1 MVSVDLIKENI
12 PDIRF
17 ARDLKDVVFDQEWFK
32 NAPNFESYYMYRGLA
47 SDEKDRQKIA
57 KNNLRY
63 DITIITPKMLGK
75 EFPKTLG
82 HEHAK
87 IAGLNLS
94 YPEIYEMLEGEG
106 DFLAQLREGD
116 KIIDIYAVKVRLGE
130 KIIIPP
136 NYAHFMLNVLD
147 TEIIMANWFEKN
159 SKSDYSP
166 IKEKRG
172 AGYFAIKGENNSI
185 NWVKNENY
193 SSVPELKIYEAKDFN
208 CLLERFKIN
217 PNEPMYNLINNIE
230 KLDFLVNPQ
239 KYEWDN
245 HTK

>member
-1 MVSVDLIKENI
+1 MAPIELIKDTI

-17 ARDLKDVVFDQEWFK
+17 SHDLKDVVYDKEWFK
-32 NAPNFESYYMYRGLA
+32 TAPNFESYYMYRGL
-47 SDEKDRQKIA
+47 SRDENDKEKIF

-63 DITIITPKMLGK
+63 DITIITPRMLGK

-87 IAGLNLS
+87 ANGTEFS

-106 DFLAQLREGD
+106 DFLIQRRDGD
-116 KIIDIYAVKVRLGE
+116 KIIEICAIKVRQGE
-130 KIIIPP
+130 KIIISP

-166 IKEKRG
+166 IKEKHG
-172 AGYFAIKGENNSI
+172 AGYYALKNDNNSI

-193 SSVPELKIYEAKDFN
+193 SAVPELKICEAKDFN
-208 CLLERFKIN
+208 YLLEQFEIN
-217 PNEPMYNLINNIE
+217 PREQMYNLVNNIE
-230 KLDFLVNPQ
+230 KLDFLKNPQ
-239 KYEWDN
+239 KYEW
-245 HTK
+245 KK